1 MVVEEFIWIYM
12 PLIIAILEIFLSGK
26 SIRKKRS
33 IFGIISFVFILLMNL
48 FAGYILIAILMGGW
62 PTYVPHIMVGISS
75 ILLIIQ
81 IGLTSRSNKMKTFA
95 NKKK

>member
-1 MVVEEFIWIYM
+1 M

-26 SIRKKRS
+26 SIRKEKS
-33 IFGIISFVFILLMNL
+33 IFGIILFVVILLMNL

-62 PTYVPHIMVGISS
+62 PTYVPHIMIGISA
-75 ILLIIQ
+75 ILLILQ
-81 IGLTSRSNKMKTFA
+81 IGLTSRRNKIKTFA